1 MGKIEF
7 AENIKMCKILVRE
20 ERKQIMEVVKNDSRW
35 RWSMFTRRNWIAVI
49 HIEDDLQIEI
59 SGIHQMYVKTK
70 N

>member
-49 HIEDDLQIEI
+49 HIEEDLQIEI